1 MAKPRQFAGRKNLAI
16 HTRVATELGMPDWNR
31 GSVAVLG
38 VPFDNLT
45 MREAMDVI
53 EEQIEERGFH
63 QVATANVDFV
73 INALRDRS
81 LQEMLCSCDLVV
93 PDGMPIVWASRLMGA
108 KLKERVAGVDL
119 IPRLAELA
127 SRRSYGIYL
136 LGASERSSRR
146 AAEALKSLFPELR
159 IVGRY
164 SPPLR
169 SLEEMDHEAI
179 LSRIEEAEPDVLL
192 VAMGHPKQEKWLAMH
207 RHRLKVPL
215 CMGVGASLDFLAG
228 EVSRAPLWMQSA
240 GLEWLYR
247 AAQEPRRLSQR
258 YLTDAY
264 GLARH
269 LPGQVA
275 ASAIQPRRGGRAE
288 VITDRLQTASV
299 ISIIGSLTDGL
310 ISEFERQLERAYQE
324 DRHIVLYLAKTAYFG
339 PDSLGFLV
347 RLAKKMRSRNR
358 QLWLTG
364 APPHVMRV
372 FRAARMNRYFRNTS
386 TVSDAIYRVRKLETH
401 SAPEA
406 IPRGNFFHSA
416 RDMQVQTELLKDFC
430 RRVVFFSQTA
440 RLGTARLGA
449 ARPLHSNAAI
459 R

>member
-1 MAKPRQFAGRKNLAI
+1 
-16 HTRVATELGMPDWNR
+16 MPDWKR
-31 GSVAVLG
+31 RSVAVLG
-38 VPFDNLT
+38 VPFDNVT
-45 MREAMDVI
+45 MHEAIEVI
-53 EEQIEERGFH
+53 EGQIEERGFH

-73 INALRDRS
+73 INAIRDRS

-108 KLKERVAGVDL
+108 KLKERVSGVDL

-127 SRRSYGIYL
+127 SKRSYGIYF

-146 AAEALKSLFPELR
+146 AAEALKQRFPDLR

-164 SPPLR
+164 SPPVT
-169 SLEEMDHEAI
+169 SLAEMDHEGI
-179 LSRIEEAEPDVLL
+179 LRRIEEAQPDVLL
-192 VAMGHPKQEKWLAMH
+192 VAMGHPKQERWLAMH
-207 RHRLKVPL
+207 RHRLKVPV

-247 AAQEPRRLSQR
+247 ATQEPRRLAQR
-258 YLTDAY
+258 YLADAY

-269 LPGQVA
+269 LPAQVA
-275 ASAIQPRRGGRAE
+275 ASAIQPRSGDHPE
-288 VITDRLQTASV
+288 VLTERLGSASV
-299 ISIIGSLTDGL
+299 ISIVGSLTGAL
-310 ISEFERQLERAYQE
+310 ISEFERQLWRAYQE
-324 DRHIVLYLAKTAYFG
+324 DHHIVLDLAKTAYFG

-347 RLAKKMRSRNR
+347 HLAKKMHGRTR

-372 FRAARMNRYFRNTS
+372 FRAGRMVRYFMNTS
-386 TVSDAIYRVRKLETH
+386 TVSDAIYRLRKSETPENIVVGTFAH
-401 SAPEA
+401 S
-406 IPRGNFFHSA
+406 G
-416 RDMQVQTELLKDFC
+416 RDMHVRVELQKEFC
-430 RRVVFFSQTA
+430 RRIVSFSQAT
-440 RLGTARLGA
+440 RLGA
-449 ARPLHSNAAI
+449 PRPHTS